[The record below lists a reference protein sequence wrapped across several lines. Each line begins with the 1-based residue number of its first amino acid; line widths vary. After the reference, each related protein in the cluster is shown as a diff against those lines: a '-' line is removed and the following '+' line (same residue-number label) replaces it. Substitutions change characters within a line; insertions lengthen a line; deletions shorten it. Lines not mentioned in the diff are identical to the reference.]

1 MFAKNPVLKAL
12 GIITSEDIREL
23 SSFQEAIVA
32 FKQAAGGEWV
42 NSEVSAAPRSV
53 PKKMGKV
60 LEFPKR
66 ETTTVKDIPHIEEG
80 GIEDPLEMSELTT
93 DFILSQRQLSQKL
106 AEAHSSKKAF
116 SEYVDQVKLIVVQD
130 QDEGGKKRI
139 KFVPTHGVLID
150 KKQS

>member
-42 NSEVSAAPRSV
+42 NSDVPSRSV
-53 PKKMGKV
+53 PKKMGEV
-60 LEFPKR
+60 IPFPRR
-66 ETTTVKDIPHIEEG
+66 ETTTVKDIPQIEEG
-80 GIEDPLEMSELTT
+80 GEEDPLEMSELTT
-93 DFILSQRQLSQKL
+93 DFILGQRQLSQKM
-106 AEAHSSKKAF
+106 AEAHSTKKAF
-116 SEYVDQVKLIVVQD
+116 SEYVDQVNLIVVQD
-130 QDEGGKKRI
+130 HNEGGKKRI

>member
-42 NSEVSAAPRSV
+42 NSEVSALPRSV
-53 PKKMGKV
+53 PKKMGEV
-60 LEFPKR
+60 LPFPKR
-66 ETTTVKDIPHIEEG
+66 DTTTIRDIPQIEEEG
-80 GIEDPLEMSELTT
+80 EEEPLEMSELTT
-93 DFILSQRQLSQKL
+93 EFILSQRELSQRVV
-106 AEAHSSKKAF
+106 EAHSTKKAF

>member
-42 NSEVSAAPRSV
+42 NSEVSSVPRSV
-53 PKKMGKV
+53 PRKMGEV
-60 LEFPKR
+60 LPFPKR
-66 ETTTVKDIPHIEEG
+66 DTTTIRDIPQIEEDG
-80 GIEDPLEMSELTT
+80 EEDPLEMSELTT
-93 DFILSQRQLSQKL
+93 EFILGQRELAQRV

-130 QDEGGKKRI
+130 QSEGGKKRI

>member
-42 NSEVSAAPRSV
+42 NSEVSSVPRSV
-53 PKKMGKV
+53 PKKMGEV
-60 LEFPKR
+60 LPFPKR
-66 ETTTVKDIPHIEEG
+66 DSTTIKDIPQIEEG
-80 GIEDPLEMSELTT
+80 GEEEPLEMSELTT
-93 DFILSQRQLSQKL
+93 EFILGQRELSQRV
-106 AEAHSSKKAF
+106 AEAHSTKKAF

-130 QDEGGKKRI
+130 QSEGGKKRI